1 MQIQIMYNIKVSLEQ
16 HNRLHVAALLWPR
29 PTTEE
34 LFKLDLL
41 ETLPDNRR
49 DPTMPP
55 LERVVEWLLLL
66 LPLIQETT
74 IKEDKK
80 KKRTKQDN

>member
-16 HNRLHVAALLWPR
+16 HNRLQVAALLWPR

-55 LERVVEWLLLL
+55 LERVAEWLVLL
-66 LPLIQETT
+66 LPFIQETT
-74 IKEDKK
+74 IKYKK
-80 KKRTKQDN
+80 KERTKQDN